1 LQNRDLF
8 SELPSQKDFIENNE
22 SISDVKK
29 LKTDNLDAI
38 DESNFKDVMN
48 LLARANDKIKPKNNE
63 RDLIVEFLTL
73 KVFDEKRSKKDDKCL
88 EFFIDQTEDLNIFRE
103 RIFKLYKDAKR
114 IYEKVL
120 SKSFFEYRKK
130 EN

>member
-1 LQNRDLF
+1 
-8 SELPSQKDFIENNE
+8 
-22 SISDVKK
+22 
-29 LKTDNLDAI
+29 
-38 DESNFKDVMN
+38 MN

-73 KVFDEKRSKKDDKCL
+73 KVFDEKRSKKDDKYL

-120 SKSFFEYRKK
+120 SKSFF
-130 EN
+130 

>member
-1 LQNRDLF
+1 MQNRDLF

-48 LLARANDKIKPKNNE
+48 LLARANDKIRPKNNE

-73 KVFDEKRSKKDDKCL
+73 KVFDEKRSKKDDKFL
-88 EFFIDQTEDLNIFRE
+88 KFFIDQTEDLNIFRE